1 MPEMRAE
8 DGKNR
13 KHGRAAPEK
22 VPALRRQSGSAFLG
36 PRDPVQGLRLVRH
49 GLRRKKVRRRCRE
62 RRQARGGIER
72 VSKGFQG
79 FEREGISNERFR
91 NERFRKQ
98 REENRQIGKIGEEEI
113 IQAWRL
119 RLIASAFSN
128 SYESPR
134 LVLGFAA
141 RVRPWLSGSRVCRR
155 RRRKC
160 LRRCRPIVPALAP
173 TCAGRR

>member
-36 PRDPVQGLRLVRH
+36 PRDPVQGVRLVRN
-49 GLRRKKVRRRCRE
+49 GLRRKKVRRGCRE

-72 VSKGFQG
+72 VGKGFQG
-79 FEREGISNERFR
+79 FEREGIGNERFRNERFR

-98 REENRQIGKIGEEEI
+98 REENRQIGKIGEEEVTI
-113 IQAWRL
+113 LKSQRDGEE
-119 RLIASAFSN
+119 FS
-128 SYESPR
+128 P
-134 LVLGFAA
+134 A
-141 RVRPWLSGSRVCRR
+141 R
-155 RRRKC
+155 
-160 LRRCRPIVPALAP
+160 
-173 TCAGRR
+173 